1 MAFHESRT
9 RSITKALTFRALIV
23 LADIVIV
30 YVITKSYKVA
40 LLVIVFSNIAST
52 LIYVLHERA
61 WNRVHWGKEKRK
73 NRRRRR

>member
-9 RSITKALTFRALIV
+9 RSITKAITFRVLIV

-40 LLVIVFSNIAST
+40 LLVIVFSNIVST
-52 LIYVLHERA
+52 LVYVFHERA
-61 WNRVHWGKEKRK
+61 WNRVYWGKEKRK
-73 NRRRRR
+73 NRRK